1 MADKKTKKASRVAA
15 TKNAAAKKTAT
26 ITAGKAVKKR
36 EKKASPPAL
45 PARKTAKKAAAKKTA
60 KNKVAKKVVAK
71 KRSPKKDEECFLTTA
86 CVNYYS
92 LADDSYELATL
103 RTFRDQYMLRS
114 SEGKALV
121 TEYYRIAP
129 LIVSKIKKDKE
140 HQKVYRYIYQR
151 IQKACAEIEQKQ
163 NAIAQQ
169 TYTALVAHLSK
180 KYSLPF

>member
-1 MADKKTKKASRVAA
+1 MADKKPKKVSRVAA
-15 TKNAAAKKTAT
+15 AKNTA
-26 ITAGKAVKKR
+26 
-36 EKKASPPAL
+36 
-45 PARKTAKKAAAKKTA
+45 AKKAAQPAGKAIKKKVKKAATPALPVRKTGKKAAVKKTA
-60 KNKVAKKVVAK
+60 KSKAAKKAVVK
-71 KRSPKKDEECFLTTA
+71 KRASKKDEECFLTTA

-92 LADDSYELATL
+92 LADDSYELTTL

-114 SEGKALV
+114 REGKVLV

-140 HQKVYRYIYQR
+140 HQKVYQYIYQR

-180 KYSLPF
+180 KYSLLS